1 MPPINAMKSTL
12 FATALAFSVLL
23 ASSGCKKK
31 DVAADQPEGEV
42 NAAVAKGMSET
53 DKLIQQKKFDEA
65 AAALLTMQMSGAVQS
80 DADGWKYNNK
90 MTILQNELSAAA
102 SAGDKKAQ
110 QAIEMLR
117 QSRTVR

>member
-1 MPPINAMKSTL
+1 MKSTL
-12 FATALAFSVLL
+12 IATTLALSALL
-23 ASSGCKKK
+23 ASPGCKKK
-31 DVAADQPEGEV
+31 EVAAGQPEGEV

-65 AAALLTMQMSGAVQS
+65 AAALLTMQMSGAVQT

-90 MTILQNELSAAA
+90 MTILQSELSAAA
-102 SAGDKKAQ
+102 AAGDKKAQ

>member
-1 MPPINAMKSTL
+1 MKSTL
-12 FATALAFSVLL
+12 FAAALSSLALL
-23 ASSGCKKK
+23 ASFGCKKK
-31 DVAADQPEGEV
+31 DAAAGQPEGDV

-53 DKLIQQKKFDEA
+53 DRLIEQKKFDEA